1 MRYTVEEK
9 REHSITVNV
18 TRQEMDD
25 FLLAVGSN
33 KRSSILRKMILDYIQ
48 NDKKTKYLNDL
59 QKNI

>member
-33 KRSSILRKMILDYIQ
+33 KRSSILRKMVLDYIQ
-48 NDKKTKYLNDL
+48 NDKKNKYLNYCE
-59 QKNI
+59 KNK

>member
-33 KRSSILRKMILDYIQ
+33 KRSSILRKMVLDYIQ
-48 NDKKTKYLNDL
+48 NDKKTKYLNYCE
-59 QKNI
+59 KNN